1 MTALYFKVG
10 RRYVPW
16 AHEQEPIWADRMRVG
31 QWRMTYCYADAQ
43 RRYIYDV
50 TPDKA
55 SFAAAC
61 ELAFSAMCDAMQKRA
76 EAHAQIAP
84 EEYTKQQQ
92 RIIAR
97 FRAEMI
103 ATGALLPLWWT
114 YGANY
119 EIAQAGIDAVKNWA
133 P

>member
-1 MTALYFKVG
+1 MTALYVKVG

-16 AHEQEPIWADRMRVG
+16 ANELDQFDADRMRVG
-31 QWRMTYCYADAQ
+31 QWRMTYCYADAAG
-43 RRYIYDV
+43 RYRYDV

-61 ELAFSAMCDAMQKRA
+61 ELAYGAMCEAMQKRA
-76 EAHAQIAP
+76 EAHAQTGP
-84 EEYTKQQQ
+84 EEYTKKQLQ
-92 RIIAR
+92 IIER
-97 FRAEMI
+97 FRGEMI
-103 ATGALLPLWWT
+103 ATGALVPLWWT
-114 YGANY
+114 YGTNY